1 MHALGVGLHPPVL
14 AGTRMYKY
22 IYVILPLLVPF
33 IGTYLNICKPVV
45 ALLKFIDVEEV
56 PLVADKVE
64 TSLISCKHSKPVALM
79 SLFSI
84 VAPLIVILVLAL
96 PTKV

>member
-1 MHALGVGLHPPVL
+1 M
-14 AGTRMYKY
+14 
-22 IYVILPLLVPF
+22 YVILPLFVPL
-33 IGTYLNICKPVV
+33 IGTYRNICKPVV
-45 ALLKFIDVEEV
+45 ALLKFIIVEDV
-56 PLVADKVE
+56 PLVADNVE
-64 TSLISCKHSKPVALM
+64 VALISCKHSKPVALM